1 MVTET
6 SAEFDIVPTALAVKA
21 MRDNGYKNAAYA
33 IAELMDNSIQAG
45 AKTVQLLCADRE
57 SQVEQRT
64 RKRLHEVA
72 VLDDG
77 SGMDAKTLQIALQFG
92 NGTHLDRGQQD
103 GMGRFGMGLP
113 SASIS
118 QCQRVDVWSWTD
130 GVDEALHSYIDLP
143 EINAGRMR
151 VLLAPQRKAIPE
163 VWRTAAGEG
172 AFGKSGTLVVWS
184 AVDRV
189 LWRTSKALIDNS
201 EELIGRMY
209 RYWINDGRVS
219 IVLKSFLYD
228 DAKRLL
234 LERFAKP
241 NDPLYLMAN
250 TSCPA
255 PFDTKPMFRPFPSE
269 EGNVVEQVVRFHG
282 EDHVVSIKFA
292 IASEEARDSA
302 GGQATGSLPFGQHAG
317 RNVGVSVVRAGRELE
332 LDPGWTTTYEPRERW
347 WGVEVSFEPGLDELF
362 GVSNNKQSARN
373 FAEAAKIDASA
384 IIKEHA
390 GSISAARA
398 ALRDEEDPLEPLLE
412 IVHRV
417 QTNIKQMRS
426 MIQTQAEGRRR
437 RTRHAEESVE
447 EQATDAVRRRQQD
460 GHRGRS
466 DEDESKPADE
476 RKADV
481 ADQLEHL
488 GHSRESAEILAAETI
503 DKGLKYRVEVAPL
516 EGGAFFSVQPRG
528 GILLVTLN
536 TDHPAYGLLLGARDP
551 KDLPE
556 DPDKLK
562 QQLLSAQAG
571 LEMMLFAWARY
582 EDEQT
587 NEARRLTQ
595 NIRHDWGRM
604 AEAFLTSR
612 L

>member
-1 MVTET
+1 MTTTAET
-6 SAEFDIVPTALAVKA
+6 FDIVPTSLAVKA

-45 AKTVQLLCADRE
+45 ARTVQLLCADRE
-57 SQVEQRT
+57 TQVEQRM

-77 SGMDAKTLQIALQFG
+77 SGMDAETLQIALQFG
-92 NGTHLDRGQQD
+92 NGTHLDPDKQD

-130 GVDEALHSYIDLP
+130 GVENALHSYIDLP

-151 VLLAPQRKAIPE
+151 HLPPPQRKPLPP
-163 VWRTAAGEG
+163 VWVTAAGKD

-184 AVDRV
+184 NVDRV

-219 IVLKSFLYD
+219 ILLKSFLYEEP
-228 DAKRLL
+228 
-234 LERFAKP
+234 ERILTERRAKP

-255 PFDTKPMFRPFPSE
+255 PFDTKPMFRPFPA
-269 EGNVVEQVVRFHG
+269 EGENEVPITVRFRG
-282 EDHVVSIKFA
+282 EDHIVRVKFSIA
-292 IASEEARDSA
+292 TEEARSSE
-302 GGQATGSLPFGQHAG
+302 GGKSTGSLPFGQHAA
-317 RNVGVSVVRAGRELE
+317 RNLGVSVVRAGRELE
-332 LDPGWTTTYEPRERW
+332 LDPAWATTYDPRERW
-347 WGVEVSFEPGLDELF
+347 WGVEIAFEPGLDELF

-373 FAEAAKIDASA
+373 LAEAAKVDTSA
-384 IIKEHA
+384 IIKEHG
-390 GSISAARA
+390 GSIQAARQ
-398 ALRDEEDPLEPLLE
+398 ALREEEDPLEPLLE
-412 IVHRV
+412 IVNRV
-417 QTNIKQMRS
+417 QTNIGQMRNL
-426 MIQTQAEGRRR
+426 IKTQAEGRRR
-437 RTRHAEESVE
+437 RVRHAESSVE
-447 EQATDAVRRRQQD
+447 ALATDAVRKRQGE

-466 DEDESKPADE
+466 DDDENKPAEE
-476 RKADV
+476 RKGEV
-481 ADQLEHL
+481 ADQLQYL
-488 GHSRESAEILAAETI
+488 GHSRESAEALAAETI
-503 DKGLKYRVEVAPL
+503 DKGLKYRIDVAAL
-516 EGGAFFSVQPRG
+516 EGGAFFSVQPKG
-528 GILLVTLN
+528 GVLLVTLN
-536 TDHPAYGLLLGARDP
+536 TDHPAYDLLLGARDP

-562 QQLLSAQAG
+562 EKLLSAQSG

-582 EDEQT
+582 EDEQPA
-587 NEARRLTQ
+587 EQRRLTQ
-595 NIRHDWGRM
+595 NIRYDWGRM
-604 AEAFLTSR
+604 AEAFLGSR
-612 L
+612 T

>member
-1 MVTET
+1 MTE
-6 SAEFDIVPTALAVKA
+6 AVKDFDIVPTSLAVKA

-45 AKTVQLLCADRE
+45 ATTVQLLCADRE
-57 SQVEQRT
+57 AQVEQRA
-64 RKRLHEVA
+64 RKRLHQVA
-72 VLDDG
+72 VLDNG
-77 SGMDAKTLQIALQFG
+77 SGMDVGTLQIALQFG
-92 NGTHLDRGQQD
+92 NGTRLNPEQQQ

-118 QCQRVDVWSWTD
+118 QCQRVDVWSWI
-130 GVDEALHSYIDLP
+130 GGPENALHSYIDLP

-151 VLLAPQRKAIPE
+151 RLPAPQHKPLPK
-163 VWRTAAGEG
+163 VWRTAAGKD
-172 AFGKSGTLVVWS
+172 AFRDTGTLVVWS
-184 AVDRV
+184 NVDRV

-219 IVLKSFLYD
+219 IALKSFLFD
-228 DAKRLL
+228 EPDRILQ
-234 LERFAKP
+234 ERFAKP

-255 PFDTKPMFRPFPSE
+255 PFDAKPMFRPFPE
-269 EGNVVEQVVRFHG
+269 EGTNEVPLTVRFHG
-282 EDHVVSIKFA
+282 EDHLVTVKFSMA
-292 IASEEARDSA
+292 TEEARDSS
-302 GGQATGSLPFGQHAG
+302 GGQATGSLPHGQHAA
-317 RNVGVSVVRAGRELE
+317 RNLGVSVVRAGRELE
-332 LDPGWTTTYEPRERW
+332 LDPAWATTYEPRERW
-347 WGVEVSFEPGLDELF
+347 WGVEISFEPGLDELF

-373 FAEAAKIDASA
+373 LAEAAKIDTTA
-384 IIKEHA
+384 IIKEHG
-390 GSISAARA
+390 GSIVAARE
-398 ALRDEEDPLEPLLE
+398 ALKEEEDPIEPLLE

-417 QTNIKQMRS
+417 QTNIRQMRGL
-426 MIQTQAEGRRR
+426 IQTQAEGRRR
-437 RTRHAEESVE
+437 RVRHAEESIE
-447 EQATDAVRRRQQD
+447 AQATDAVRRRQKE
-460 GHRGRS
+460 GHHGRS
-466 DEDESKPADE
+466 DDDEKKPVDE

-481 ADQLEHL
+481 AEQLEHL
-488 GHSRESAEILAAETI
+488 GHSPESARELAAETI
-503 DKGLKYRVEVAPL
+503 DKGLKYRVEVASL

-528 GILLVTLN
+528 GVLLVTLN

-562 QQLLSAQAG
+562 EKLAAAQAG

-582 EDEQT
+582 EDEQP
-587 NEARRLTQ
+587 NDQRRVTQ

-604 AEAFLTSR
+604 AEAFLGSR
-612 L
+612 P